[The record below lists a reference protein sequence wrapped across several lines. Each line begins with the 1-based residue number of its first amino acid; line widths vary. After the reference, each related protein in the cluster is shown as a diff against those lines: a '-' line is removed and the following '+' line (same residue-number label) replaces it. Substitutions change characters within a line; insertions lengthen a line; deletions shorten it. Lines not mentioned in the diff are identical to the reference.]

1 MKTYI
6 KFLINL
12 FNISFFKVFIIFFIF
27 ILISNILEQIEFFK
41 SIDLSFNYL
50 ILLSFLNTPSIIF
63 EILPFIFLLS
73 TQVFFIQLIE
83 KNELEIFKY
92 TGLDNI
98 KIMKILGAYSFLL
111 GIVFIIFFYNT
122 SSILKN
128 SFLLI
133 KNSYSEDNKYLAVI
147 TENGLWIK
155 DEINN
160 GINIINANKVDNNFL
175 LDVNITSFD
184 KNFDILEIIQSKKID
199 ITLKK
204 WVIFNPTI
212 LKGNSQRTLNETI
225 LESNFDLKKINSLF
239 SNLSSLTMIE
249 LINLRKSYKSL
260 NYSITDVDSHLLK
273 IISYPIYLTLI
284 TVFSTIIMFNVG
296 YKKNTFF
303 KITLGI
309 LLSVLI
315 YYINNFFSVLGTNEK
330 IPLILSIFLPLIML
344 SIINFISIIKLNE
357 K

>member
-73 TQVFFIQLIE
+73 TQVFFIQLID

-92 TGLDNI
+92 TGLNNI

-155 DEINN
+155 DEIND

-184 KNFDILEIIQSKKID
+184 KNFDILEIIQSKKIN

-212 LKGNSQRTLNETI
+212 LKDNSQRTLNETI